1 MPPPIPMAEVISI
14 VLKSQGGPVKG
25 ILFPQ
30 NEIGL
35 DFCLA
40 LKSKKCPGI
49 LEIGLELS
57 NRFSVV
63 P

>member
-49 LEIGLELS
+49 LEIGLEL
-57 NRFSVV
+57 
-63 P
+63 